1 MSRYVAITII
11 LSAALCLLLVATAD
25 AKVFRF
31 EDSYE
36 YSVEA
41 GFKLTVNNSAG
52 AIIVSR
58 QEGDKVI
65 IKVTKETD
73 ASSRKDAEEMEDR
86 IEVVID
92 AKADRI
98 EIDTRQ
104 PDGKRMSGFFG
115 DLFGLKSG
123 FNGSVN
129 YQIEIPTSVDLAI
142 ASTSG
147 DVELH
152 GIEGK
157 IRIAATSSDITIR
170 TAKANCDIKNTSGD
184 IRMKDI
190 TGNIDV
196 MSTSSDAVFDNV
208 QGDIDLQA
216 TSGDTE
222 AHWVTGTI
230 RISKTSGNCLI
241 GKSTGDVDVRT
252 ISGNIEIDQ
261 REGGFS
267 LTTSSGDI
275 RVDSEFAN
283 GSRFEAETT
292 SGNIVVRMPAE
303 AKGDVRLET
312 TSGNIDTNLALE
324 VRSFNRNRLE
334 GRLRGGG
341 TGIFLTSTSGDISLE
356 EY

>member
-1 MSRYVAITII
+1 MTKNVFITII
-11 LSAALCLLLVATAD
+11 ISVVLCLVLAATAD

-31 EDSYE
+31 EDSFE

-41 GFKLTVNNSAG
+41 GFKLTINNSAG

-58 QEGDKVI
+58 VEGDKVI
-65 IKVTKETD
+65 VKVTKEID
-73 ASSRKDAEEMEDR
+73 ASSREDAEEMEDR
-86 IEVVID
+86 IEVAID
-92 AKADRI
+92 ARADRI

-104 PDGKRMSGFFG
+104 PDGKRMNGFLG

-129 YQIEIPTSVDLAI
+129 YQIEIPTSVDIAI

-147 DVELH
+147 EVELN
-152 GIEGK
+152 GLEGK
-157 IRIAATSSDITIR
+157 IHIAATSSDITVR
-170 TAKANCDIKNTSGD
+170 TAKANCDIENTSGD
-184 IRMKDI
+184 IRMKDV
-190 TGNIDV
+190 TGDIDV
-196 MSTSSDAVFDNV
+196 MSTSSDALFDNV
-208 QGDIDLQA
+208 QGNINLQA

-222 AHWVTGTI
+222 AHWVTGAI
-230 RISKTSGNCLI
+230 RITKTSGNCLI
-241 GKSTGDVDVRT
+241 GKLTGEVDVKT
-252 ISGNIEIDQ
+252 ISGDIEIDQ

-275 RVDSEFAN
+275 QVDSEFNN
-283 GSRFEAETT
+283 GTRFEAETI
-292 SGNIVVRMPAE
+292 SGNIVVRLPAE
-303 AKGDVRLET
+303 SKGDVRLET
-312 TSGNIDTNLALE
+312 ISGNIDTNLALE